1 MNFDAARIEYLADAW
16 DNMQIVRARAEMERD
31 AKTIL
36 ARRQIYQAVQA
47 ATGVPWWL
55 VAVIDM
61 REGGVEHLGTRHLH
75 NGDRLAGYTV
85 NVPAG
90 RPKVGHEP
98 PFSWQESAVDSIK
111 YQGLDKIR
119 RWTIERALHVLE
131 GYNGYKYS
139 LQKPPRPSPYN
150 WSCCSIYDPPGGPG
164 GKVCVDH
171 GPIED
176 VVDKQYG
183 CAPFLFILAE
193 LDPSVRFAREADA
206 PSVLPANPNAS
217 TVAKGSVIVVAGG
230 AAGKA
235 AAEMGLP
242 PGLVVFLVIV
252 AVVAVSTGTYFF
264 ENRSKAT

>member
-1 MNFDAARIEYLADAW
+1 MNFDAARIQYLANAW
-16 DNMQIVRARAEMERD
+16 DNMLIVRARAEMERD
-31 AKTIL
+31 AKIVM
-36 ARRQIYQAVQA
+36 AHRRIYQEVETE
-47 ATGVPWWL
+47 TGVPWWL

-61 REGGVEHLGTRHLH
+61 REGGISHLGTRHLH
-75 NGDRLAGYTV
+75 NGDSLRDYTR

-119 RWTIERALHVLE
+119 RWTIERVLHVLE
-131 GYNGYKYS
+131 GYNGYKYA

-150 WSCCSIYDPPGGPG
+150 WSCCSIYDPPTGPG

-176 VVDKQYG
+176 EVDRQYG
-183 CAPFLFILAE
+183 CAPFLSIIAE
-193 LDPSVRFAREADA
+193 LDDTVRFTREADA
-206 PSVLPANPNAS
+206 PSVLPS
-217 TVAKGSVIVVAGG
+217 TPAAKNVAKGGVIVVAGG

-235 AAEMGLP
+235 AADMGFSP
-242 PGLVVFLVIV
+242 DLVVFFVVV
-252 AVVAVSTGTYFF
+252 AVVAAAVGVYILQ
-264 ENRSKAT
+264 NRSKPA